1 MVVTYFRAL
10 LKSDR
15 VAPGC
20 GGGSIPEKSD
30 LVSTG
35 KVTVPSVGRRRYPRE
50 FLLVGRKMPFRA
62 SRRPLEARDLV

>member
-20 GGGSIPEKSD
+20 GGSIPEKSD
-30 LVSTG
+30 LVSTR
-35 KVTVPSVGRRRYPRE
+35 KVTVPSVGRCRYHRE